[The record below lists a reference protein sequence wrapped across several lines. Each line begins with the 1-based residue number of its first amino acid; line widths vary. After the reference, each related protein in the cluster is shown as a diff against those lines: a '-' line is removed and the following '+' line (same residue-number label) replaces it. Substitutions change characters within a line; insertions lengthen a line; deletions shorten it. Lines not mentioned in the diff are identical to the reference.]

1 MSEQAVD
8 LHRSVRIVWRRKII
22 LGIAVLL
29 GVLAG
34 VGYAVAHPPMRTSQ
48 ALVLLPSSNQ
58 YIRTQVVIAGS
69 NPVLAGAGRVLDPP
83 VAAAQLRERVQVSS
97 PSPQLIAIS
106 GAGRTAAQAEA
117 TANAVAHSY
126 IAYLASVTSPGV
138 HARARVLAPAMS
150 APGSPAAVRLVV
162 AGVLGGLAG
171 VLVGAIVALVVGRGD
186 RRLRGRDEIAD
197 AIGVPV
203 LASVPVSRPDDA
215 AGWAR
220 LLAEYEPGAVEAW
233 SLRKALHHL
242 GLTDVRDGGSASLA
256 VVSLS
261 SDRGALAL
269 GPQLAAYAA
278 SLGIA
283 TALVMGPQQ
292 DENAAAALCTACAG
306 PAPGQPLRSGRLRVG
321 VSDGVDAGQ
330 QPGVPLTVI
339 PAVVD
344 AAAPR
349 VADTMRAAVTVLGV
363 SAGAAT
369 AEQLAQVAVSAA
381 GDGRQIAGILVANPD
396 PADHTTGRVPQ
407 LMPRGQPRRPTWL
420 SNTTSE
426 TPW

>member
-1 MSEQAVD
+1 MSDESLGLCGSMQI
-8 LHRSVRIVWRRKII
+8 LWRRKII

-29 GVLAG
+29 GILAG
-34 VGYAVAHPPMRTSQ
+34 VAVGLLNPPQFSSRT
-48 ALVLLPSSNQ
+48 LVMLPPVVKGLPGGPTHN
-58 YIRTQVVIAGS
+58 IRTQVVIAGS

-126 IAYLASVTSPGV
+126 IAYLRSPGNPD
-138 HARARVLAPAMS
+138 ARVAESPMS

-407 LMPRGQPRRPTWL
+407 LMPRGQPRRPTRA
-420 SNTTSE
+420 TAGIR
-426 TPW
+426 

>member
-1 MSEQAVD
+1 MSDESLGPRESMQI
-8 LHRSVRIVWRRKII
+8 LWRRKII
-22 LGIAVLL
+22 LGIAVPL
-29 GVLAG
+29 GILAG
-34 VGYAVAHPPMRTSQ
+34 VAVGLLTPPQFSSRT
-48 ALVLLPSSNQ
+48 LVMLPPVVSGLPGGPTHN
-58 YIRTQVVIAGS
+58 IATQMIIAKS

-83 VAAAQLRERVQVSS
+83 VAAAQLWDRVQVSS
-97 PSPQLIAIS
+97 PSSQLIAIS

-126 IAYLASVTSPGV
+126 IAYLRS
-138 HARARVLAPAMS
+138 
-150 APGSPAAVRLVV
+150 PGSPDARVAESATPAVGSPMVSRLVV
-162 AGVLGGLAG
+162 TGVLGALVG
-171 VLVGAIVALVVGRGD
+171 VLVGAIVTLAVGRGD
-186 RRLRGRDEIAD
+186 RRLRERDEIAD

-203 LASVPVSRPDDA
+203 LASVPVSRPDSA
-215 AGWAR
+215 VGWAQ
-220 LLAEYEPGAVEAW
+220 LLADYEPGAAEAW

-242 GLTDVRDGGSASLA
+242 GLTDVRDGGSVSLA

-269 GPQLAAYAA
+269 GPQLSAYAA

-292 DENAAAALCTACAG
+292 DENATAALCAACAG

-321 VSDGVDAGQ
+321 VSDGVNAGQ
-330 QPGVPLTVI
+330 QPGAPLTVT

-349 VADTMRAAVTVLGV
+349 VTDTMRAAVTVLGV

-369 AEQLAQVAVSAA
+369 AEQLAQVVASAA

-407 LMPRGQPRRPTWL
+407 LMPRGQPRRPTRATAG
-420 SNTTSE
+420 SR
-426 TPW
+426 